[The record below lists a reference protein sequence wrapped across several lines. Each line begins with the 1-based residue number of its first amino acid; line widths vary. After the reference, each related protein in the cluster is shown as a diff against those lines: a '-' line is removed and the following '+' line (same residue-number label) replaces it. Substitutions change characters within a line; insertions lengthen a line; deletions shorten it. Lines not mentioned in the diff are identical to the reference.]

1 MSAMLPVSDVMQK
14 VEGLGFDRLKH
25 IPGSTFRDVSTVV
38 VIPTRGMIHHKVV
51 QAWQNLIAPMNQ
63 KRAIFFASGHEVGL
77 AYDAMIERI
86 LADPHLSQWKYVL
99 TLEDDNLPQPDA
111 HIRLL
116 ESIAWGD
123 YDAVSGIYFTKGD
136 FNMPMAYGDPDHYAR
151 TGELE
156 FRPRDIR
163 EALQRGSVMPV
174 NGIAMGG
181 GFELAL
187 ACDLVIAAENAF
199 FALSEPRVGLSA
211 LAGGVQYLP
220 RAIGLP
226 RAMGILLTGRRVPAK
241 EGYELGFVTA
251 VAPAGGA
258 MEEARK
264 WAAQM
269 LECSPLALRATKEVA
284 RKTMLGEDFERKLVD
299 AREFPAAKRLRTSND
314 YVEGP
319 RAFAEK
325 RKPNWT
331 NT

>member
-1 MSAMLPVSDVMQK
+1 
-14 VEGLGFDRLKH
+14 
-25 IPGSTFRDVSTVV
+25 
-38 VIPTRGMIHHKVV
+38 
-51 QAWQNLIAPMNQ
+51 
-63 KRAIFFASGHEVGL
+63 
-77 AYDAMIERI
+77 
-86 LADPHLSQWKYVL
+86 
-99 TLEDDNLPQPDA
+99 
-111 HIRLL
+111 
-116 ESIAWGD
+116 
-123 YDAVSGIYFTKGD
+123 
-136 FNMPMAYGDPDHYAR
+136 
-151 TGELE
+151 
-156 FRPRDIR
+156 
-163 EALQRGSVMPV
+163 
-174 NGIAMGG
+174 MGG
-181 GFELAL
+181 GFELAP